1 MEIYY
6 ESGDHFLIG
15 AKEVG
20 PGWTTPEMYFKS
32 LLGHFGM
39 ARDTKT
45 GWTNHLPVS
54 PSLLELTIGQPR
66 LPVPTRWRSSA
77 QQRFG
82 RKTQTSSK
90 TGEYFVKNQD

>member
-45 GWTNHLPVS
+45 GWTNHLPTS
-54 PSLLELTIGQPR
+54 PSLLELTIGQQAPR
-66 LPVPTRWRSSA
+66 SDLEVLLMIFAGISYE
-77 QQRFG
+77 F
-82 RKTQTSSK
+82 
-90 TGEYFVKNQD
+90 